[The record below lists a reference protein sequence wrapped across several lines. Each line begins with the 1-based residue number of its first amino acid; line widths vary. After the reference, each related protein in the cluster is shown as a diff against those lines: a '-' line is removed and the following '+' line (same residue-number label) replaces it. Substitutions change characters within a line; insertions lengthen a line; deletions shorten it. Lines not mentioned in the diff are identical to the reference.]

1 MRRIAATLAVVV
13 ALMFSVGS
21 AWADWEDALLAGSR
35 GDFATAFQEALP
47 LAKQG
52 HADAQHLVGGYYERG
67 IWDYKQK
74 QVVLLKNETEAIKWY
89 RRAAVQGHEEAFRDW
104 RDLQA
109 LVDLRQNPEGFLEEL
124 KAKFKNKLD
133 KLDAAAEEAK

>member
-1 MRRIAATLAVVV
+1 M
-13 ALMFSVGS
+13 GS
-21 AWADWEDALLAGSR
+21 AWADWEHALRAGIR
-35 GDFATAFQEALP
+35 GNFATAFQEAVP

-52 HADAQHLVGGYYERG
+52 HADAQHMVGMFYESG

-74 QVVLLKNETEAIKWY
+74 QVVLPKNEIEAIKWY

-109 LVDLRQNPEGFLEEL
+109 LVDLRQDPEGYMEERE
-124 KAKFKNKLD
+124 AKFKKRMD